1 MKVMNPILIKID
13 EREEEIKKEVALRKK
28 KQKVNKIVVTTSLV
42 LLSGTL
48 IGVVRILTQV
58 LQ

>member
-1 MKVMNPILIKID
+1 MKVMNPILMKID
-13 EREEEIKKEVALRKK
+13 EREEEIKKEVALREK

>member
-1 MKVMNPILIKID
+1 MKIMNPILMKID
-13 EREEEIKKEVALRKK
+13 EREEEIKKEVALREK

>member
-1 MKVMNPILIKID
+1 MKNLNPILMKID
-13 EREEEIKKEVALRKK
+13 ERQEEIKREVVLIEK
-28 KQKVNKIVVTTSLV
+28 KQKMNKIVVTTSLI

-48 IGVVRILTQV
+48 IGGARILTQI

>member
-1 MKVMNPILIKID
+1 MKVTNPILMKID
-13 EREEEIKKEVALRKK
+13 EREEEIKKEVALREK

-48 IGVVRILTQV
+48 IGVIRILTQV

>member
-1 MKVMNPILIKID
+1 MKVMNPILMKID
-13 EREEEIKKEVALRKK
+13 EREEEIKKEVTLREK

>member
-1 MKVMNPILIKID
+1 MKVMNPILMKID
-13 EREEEIKKEVALRKK
+13 EREEEIKKEVALREK

-58 LQ
+58 LP

>member
-1 MKVMNPILIKID
+1 MEIE
-13 EREEEIKKEVALRKK
+13 EREKEIKKEIALREK
-28 KQKVNKIVVTTSLV
+28 KQNVNKIVVTTSLI

-48 IGVVRILTQV
+48 IGIVRILTQV

>member
-1 MKVMNPILIKID
+1 MKNQNPILIKID
-13 EREEEIKKEVALRKK
+13 EREEEIKNEVALREK

-42 LLSGTL
+42 LLSGTI

>member
-1 MKVMNPILIKID
+1 MKVMNPILMKID
-13 EREEEIKKEVALRKK
+13 EREEEIKKEVALREK

-42 LLSGTL
+42 LLSGTI

>member
-1 MKVMNPILIKID
+1 MKIMNPILMKID
-13 EREEEIKKEVALRKK
+13 EREEEIKKEVALREKN
-28 KQKVNKIVVTTSLV
+28 QKVNKIVVTTSLV

>member
-1 MKVMNPILIKID
+1 MKVMNPILMKID
-13 EREEEIKKEVALRKK
+13 EREEEIKKEVALKEK

>member
-1 MKVMNPILIKID
+1 MKIMNPILMKID
-13 EREEEIKKEVALRKK
+13 ERKEEIKKEVVLREK

>member
-1 MKVMNPILIKID
+1 MKVMNPILMKID
-13 EREEEIKKEVALRKK
+13 EREEEIKKEVALREK

-48 IGVVRILTQV
+48 IGIVRILTQV

>member
-1 MKVMNPILIKID
+1 MKAMNPILMKID
-13 EREEEIKKEVALRKK
+13 EREEEIKKEVALREK
-28 KQKVNKIVVTTSLV
+28 KQKGNKIVVTTSLV

-48 IGVVRILTQV
+48 IGIVRILMQV

>member
-1 MKVMNPILIKID
+1 MKIMNPILMKID
-13 EREEEIKKEVALRKK
+13 EREEEIKKEVVLREK

>member
-1 MKVMNPILIKID
+1 MKKRNPILMEIE
-13 EREEEIKKEVALRKK
+13 EREKEIKKEIALREK
-28 KQKVNKIVVTTSLV
+28 KQNVNKIVVTTSLI

-48 IGVVRILTQV
+48 IGIVRILTQV

>member
-1 MKVMNPILIKID
+1 MKNLNPILMKID
-13 EREEEIKKEVALRKK
+13 ERQEEIKREVVLIEK
-28 KQKVNKIVVTTSLV
+28 KQKMNKIVVTTSLI

-48 IGVVRILTQV
+48 IGVARILTQV